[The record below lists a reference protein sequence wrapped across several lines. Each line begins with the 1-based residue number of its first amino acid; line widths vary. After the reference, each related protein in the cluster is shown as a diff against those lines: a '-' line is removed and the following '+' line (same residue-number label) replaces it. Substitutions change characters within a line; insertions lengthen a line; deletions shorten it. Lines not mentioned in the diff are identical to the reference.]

1 MIQVRRFTYKNETYV
16 ALFESEICDWREHQT
31 KITHHPEI
39 DYSDI
44 GVVVLPENL
53 YQSMRTAA
61 VDYATSDNVID
72 MIRYNSVLSS
82 VYAELLGLRMMS
94 AIQIDPDPKF
104 AISDD
109 PNRISTLLD
118 NSPYPSE
125 AYVRDDHIYHNVHA
139 DPDDTPEDK

>member
-16 ALFESEICDWREHQT
+16 ALFESEVCDWYEHQT
-31 KITHHPEI
+31 KITNHPEI

-44 GVVVLPENL
+44 GVIVLPENL

-61 VDYATSDNVID
+61 VDYATTLDNVVD
-72 MIRYNSVLSS
+72 MIRYNGVLNG
-82 VYAELLGLRMMS
+82 VYAKLLGLRMMS
-94 AIQIDPDPKF
+94 AIQVDPDPKF
-104 AISDD
+104 SINAD

-118 NSPYPSE
+118 NSPYPPE
-125 AYVRDDHIYHNVHA
+125 AYARIDHHVRQ

>member
-1 MIQVRRFTYKNETYV
+1 MIQVRRFTHKNETYV
-16 ALFESEICDWREHQT
+16 ALFESEVCDWREDQT

-61 VDYATSDNVID
+61 VDYATSDNVVD
-72 MIRYNSVLSS
+72 MTRYNSILSS

-94 AIQIDPDPKF
+94 AVRVDPDPKF
-104 AISDD
+104 FTNAD
-109 PNRISTLLD
+109 PSRVSTLLD
-118 NSPYPSE
+118 NSPYPPE
-125 AYVRDDHIYHNVHA
+125 AYARTDYYVRP
-139 DPDDTPEDK
+139 DPNDTPEDK